1 MTRQAFKY
9 GIAICHTHNILPCS
23 HYKAK
28 DLSVEIMI
36 ENISNAHGRL
46 VHMVHILNHHHSF

>member
-9 GIAICHTHNILPCS
+9 GIAICHTHTVLPCS

-28 DLSVEIMI
+28 DLSVDIMTL
-36 ENISNAHGRL
+36 HGKYYSIYSAYTGIDTNL
-46 VHMVHILNHHHSF
+46 V